1 MALKI
6 HKKGVTREMTPEEE
20 AAYNAEQAAQAQR
33 EVAEAADQRIPD
45 IKAAACKVITDRYP
59 EWKQRNMIARM
70 VELNTKA
77 TPTVDEEAE
86 SAALQA
92 VWDWV
97 KSVRAESDRLEADVN
112 LTANDANWPAP

>member
-6 HKKGVTREMTPEEE
+6 HKHGITRDMTADEQ
-20 AAYNAEQAAQAQR
+20 AAHEAEQAAQAQR
-33 EVAEAADQRIPD
+33 EAEEAADQRIPD
-45 IKAAACKVITDRYP
+45 IKADACNVITDRYP

-112 LTANDANWPAP
+112 LTANDANWPA

>member
-6 HKKGVTREMTPEEE
+6 HKNGVTREMTPEEE
-20 AAYNAEQAAQAQR
+20 AEYNAEQAAQAQR
-33 EVAEAADQRIPD
+33 DADEATANRIPE
-45 IKAAACKVITDRYP
+45 IKAAAGAVIVERYP

-77 TPTVDEEAE
+77 TPSAEEEAE
-86 SAALQA
+86 MAALQS

-97 KSVRAESDRLEADVN
+97 KAVRAESDRLEADTN
-112 LTANDANWPAP
+112 LTVEDANWSE

>member
-1 MALKI
+1 MALMI

-45 IKAAACKVITDRYP
+45 IKVAACKVITDRYP

-86 SAALQA
+86 SAAIQA

-97 KSVRAESDRLEADVN
+97 KSVRAESDRLESDVN

>member
-1 MALKI
+1 MALLMI

-20 AAYNAEQAAQAQR
+20 AAYNAEQAAEAQH
-33 EVAEAADQRIPD
+33 EAAEASAQRIPD
-45 IKAAACKVITDRYP
+45 IKAAAGAVIVGRYP

-77 TPTVDEEAE
+77 TPSAEEEAE
-86 SAALQA
+86 MAALQS

-97 KSVRAESDRLEADVN
+97 KAVRAESDRLEADTN
-112 LTANDANWPAP
+112 LTVEDANWSE

>member
-1 MALKI
+1 
-6 HKKGVTREMTPEEE
+6 MTPEEE
-20 AAYNAEQAAQAQR
+20 AAYNVEQAAQAQR
-33 EVAEAADQRIPD
+33 EADEAAANRVPE
-45 IKAAACKVITDRYP
+45 IKAAAGDLIVARYA

-86 SAALQA
+86 MAAIQV

-97 KSVRAESDRLEADVN
+97 KAVRAESDRLEADIN
-112 LTANDANWPAP
+112 LTVEDASWPA